1 MYTQKIRGRGYHHPI
16 DEPDMG
22 HFTTLRTPLRD
33 SDLLI
38 AALTALEIPVQV
50 DVDVRGSNGQRVRAE
65 IVAVLEGRFDIGFT
79 HADDGPFN
87 MIVDLWGLAQR
98 YDNVALING
107 IYQQYRALKEQAE
120 TPE

>member
-1 MYTQKIRGRGYHHPI
+1 MYTQKFRGRGYHHPI

-22 HFTTLRTPLRD
+22 HFAILRTLLRD

-50 DVDVRGSNGQRVRAE
+50 DADVRGSNGQRVRAE